1 MNHSSHR
8 STLLSSYQWCC
19 RHLVQTFEQSMCKT
33 SIPSKTALQEFL
45 LQYRHTPLS
54 SGYSPCELLHGRQ
67 IQSKLDALFPLPP
80 HVAQGKQA
88 RDATKDQL
96 QEKSHLISKV
106 TYLYSVGTPRYAM
119 YYGPIVPTSYNL
131 REKRVLN
138 VFDTHSE
145 RVCSNH

>member
-1 MNHSSHR
+1 MPLPFCS
-8 STLLSSYQWCC
+8 
-19 RHLVQTFEQSMCKT
+19 K
-33 SIPSKTALQEFL
+33 PSKTALQEFL

-67 IQSKLDALFPLPP
+67 IQSKLHGCPFSPSPPPP

-106 TYLYSVGTPRYAM
+106 TFLYSVGAPCYAL
-119 YYGPIVPTSYNL
+119 YYGLKHNKNTRWVPAVHGYESTGMPDSG
-131 REKRVLN
+131 
-138 VFDTHSE
+138 
-145 RVCSNH
+145 CMCPP